1 MVVHRIILRFRP
13 LSDVSGSKR
22 ETLQE
27 RLAEAMAITAMMEEG
42 FESVATEVKNLC
54 ELGESAKEKIK
65 EKFKGM
71 RSSLDKREKELLGTI
86 DSYIEDTQ
94 ETLESQK
101 Q

>member
-1 MVVHRIILRFRP
+1 M
-13 LSDVSGSKR
+13 
-22 ETLQE
+22 E
-27 RLAEAMAITAMMEEG
+27 ITAMMEGG
-42 FESVATEVKNLC
+42 FKSVATEIKNLC